1 MMTGGSLT
9 RRVVSPLQFLMLI
22 QLDQEPKYGYEM
34 LKSLRAE
41 FDGVWEL
48 KTGTFYPALRRLEA
62 RGFVETE
69 MQDEKEFYNLTE
81 RGSEL
86 LEQLS
91 SCMMQDYTFIDR
103 YFTTIIKNMPSA
115 FKDRLFEL
123 IKSMSQQGLN
133 VYSNLPFFLA
143 RMDREKKL
151 ETLEHIRNLLRTH
164 LETVDDLYQSIVD
177 GGMG

>member
-1 MMTGGSLT
+1 M
-9 RRVVSPLQFLMLI
+9 RRIVSPLQFLMLI

-34 LKSLRAE
+34 LKSLRKE

-62 RGFVETE
+62 RGFVETVV
-69 MQDEKEFYNLTE
+69 QDEKKFYSLTKK
-81 RGSEL
+81 GSEL

-91 SCMMQDYTFIDR
+91 RRMMQDYTFIDR
-103 YFTTIIKNMPSA
+103 YFTTIIKNMPST

-123 IKSMSQQGLN
+123 IKGMSQQGLN
-133 VYSNLPFFLA
+133 VYSNLPFFIA
-143 RMDREKKL
+143 RMDKEKKL
-151 ETLEHIRNLLRTH
+151 EILEHIRNLLRTH
-164 LETVDDLYQSIVD
+164 LETVDDLYKSIVD

>member
-1 MMTGGSLT
+1 
-9 RRVVSPLQFLMLI
+9 
-22 QLDQEPKYGYEM
+22 
-34 LKSLRAE
+34 
-41 FDGVWEL
+41 
-48 KTGTFYPALRRLEA
+48 
-62 RGFVETE
+62 
-69 MQDEKEFYNLTE
+69 
-81 RGSEL
+81 
-86 LEQLS
+86 
-91 SCMMQDYTFIDR
+91 
-103 YFTTIIKNMPSA
+103 MPSA

-143 RMDREKKL
+143 RMEREKKL

>member
-9 RRVVSPLQFLMLI
+9 RRVVSPLQFLILI
-22 QLDQEPKYGYEM
+22 QLDQAPKYGYEM
-34 LKSLRAE
+34 LKSLREE

-69 MQDEKEFYNLTE
+69 MQEKKEFYNLTK

-91 SCMMQDYTFIDR
+91 KRMMQDYNFIDR
-103 YFTTIIKNMPSA
+103 YFTTIVKNMPSA
-115 FKDRLFEL
+115 FKGRLFEL
-123 IKSMSQQGLN
+123 IKGMSQQGLN
-133 VYSNLPFFLA
+133 VYSNLPFFLE
-143 RMDREKKL
+143 RIDKEKKL
-151 ETLEHIRNLLRTH
+151 EILEHIRKLLRTH